1 MSLVQIPETTF
12 VRDTTSMALINQDK
26 SGLDAYVKQ
35 RNVLVAQKQEINKI
49 KSDINNIRDD
59 MKEIKSLMMQ
69 LIDKGSNGQHS

>member
-26 SGLDAYVKQ
+26 NGLEAYVKQ
-35 RNVLVAQKQEINKI
+35 RNVLVTQKQEINKI
-49 KSDINNIRDD
+49 KSDIDGIRDD

-69 LIDKGSNGQHS
+69 LIHKG